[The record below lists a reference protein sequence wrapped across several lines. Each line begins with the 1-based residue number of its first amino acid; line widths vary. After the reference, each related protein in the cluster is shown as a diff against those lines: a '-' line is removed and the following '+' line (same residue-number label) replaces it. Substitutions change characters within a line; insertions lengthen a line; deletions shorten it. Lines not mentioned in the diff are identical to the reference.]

1 MGMPDVLE
9 VTIIGGKVSFRRD
22 VVKIVAHR
30 GFNGRF
36 PEMTEVAYRRAL
48 ELPIHGVECDIR
60 LTKDGHLVCLHDKSL
75 LRLGGVLKLVEY
87 MTLDQIRKICISDD
101 TCEEDSFHCAITLE
115 ELLDM
120 VFETEDKHIY
130 IEPKHPSF
138 HGGKL
143 ERTLVAVLKKKDLL
157 ESDRVHVIGFSH
169 KSMMR
174 IHRHAPKLE
183 TFYLRRDWERKVN
196 KKDLVFSRPSG
207 TGVSLAFAKLRPSI
221 LESKHNVRYMY
232 TVNGPEDMIFARD
245 NDVDIMATDFPDVAL
260 ETVGAEG

>member
-1 MGMPDVLE
+1 M
-9 VTIIGGKVSFRRD
+9 
-22 VVKIVAHR
+22 KIVAHR

-36 PEMTEVAYRRAL
+36 PEMTEVAYQRAL

-60 LTKDGHLVCLHDKSL
+60 LTKDRRLVCLHDKSL
-75 LRLGGVLKLVEY
+75 LRLGGVLKLVER
-87 MTLDQIRKICISDD
+87 MKLDQIREICISDE
-101 TCEEDSFHCAITLE
+101 TCDEDAFHCAITLE

-143 ERTLVAVLKKKDLL
+143 ERRLIEILRDRDLL
-157 ESDRVHVIGFSH
+157 ESDRVHIIGFSH
-169 KSMMR
+169 QSMKR
-174 IHRHAPKLE
+174 IHRMAPKLE

-196 KKDLVFSRPSG
+196 RKDILFSRPSG
-207 TGVSLAFAKLRPSI
+207 TGVSLLHAKLKNSI

-232 TVNGPEDMIFARD
+232 TVNEPEDMIFARD
-245 NDVDIMATDFPDVAL
+245 NGVDIMATDFPDIAL
-260 ETVGAEG
+260 ETLGAGGQTGAP